1 MTKGKVIGSAIGVG
15 VLGLGALFLAF
26 RPAAKEAPPC
36 QPWPSCYAVSTPTPL
51 PTLAPLPT
59 ATATSSPTSVPTTV
73 TPPTPTPES
82 VRTATPEPVSRSCS
96 ATVVGSLPPAGGK
109 FAGSDYSDSLS
120 IGGGRLFERLN
131 HGVRVWRLND
141 ISAPIAIWDLEAR
154 PGYTKTGDGF
164 QTVSKVG
171 ASEDGTQVL
180 VAWKTDL
187 HRVLLVNARSGGIVS
202 EVPPTRAFGG
212 VAISGGR
219 GLALTTSALWS
230 IDLQGLTSSVVQGAP
245 GGVPG
250 SLVSSGRWAA
260 YTGVRGELVT
270 VRDGTHAQTIS
281 DVLASAVG
289 IEGERLVVGLR
300 QGYAIAGVGGLVG
313 AAHVLPETPSVVALL
328 GGRAWAALSDGLYCN
343 GARVL
348 TVPWSPKVMR
358 GSGDLLYV
366 GIGSGVRVVRVGP

>member
-1 MTKGKVIGSAIGVG
+1 MTGKSFGAAVTVAAGVG
-15 VLGLGALFLAF
+15 LFGAFFAF

-36 QPWPSCYAVSTPTPL
+36 QPWPSCYAVSTPA
-51 PTLAPLPT
+51 PTLAPIPT
-59 ATATSSPTSVPTTV
+59 ATPRVSPTPEPTTSVPT
-73 TPPTPTPES
+73 PP
-82 VRTATPEPVSRSCS
+82 PVSTPVSGGAGCVAS
-96 ATVVGSLPPAGGK
+96 VVGSLPAATGK
-109 FAGSDYSDSLS
+109 FAGSDYSDSIS

-131 HGVRVWRLND
+131 HGVRVWRLGD
-141 ISAPIAIWDLEAR
+141 ISAPIALWDLEAR

-180 VAWKTDL
+180 VAWKTDM
-187 HRVLLVNARSGGIVS
+187 HRVLILNARSGGIVS

-212 VAISGGR
+212 VAVSGGR

-230 IDLQGLTSSVVQGAP
+230 VDLQGLTSSVVPGAP

-260 YTGVRGELVT
+260 YAGTRGELVT
-270 VRDGTHAQTIS
+270 VRDGVTASTIPG
-281 DVLASAVG
+281 VLASAVG

-328 GGRAWAALSDGLYCN
+328 GGHAYAALSDGLYCD
-343 GARVL
+343 GTRVL
-348 TVPWSPKVMR
+348 TVPWSPRVMR

-366 GIGSGVRVVRVGP
+366 GVGSGVRVVRVGP